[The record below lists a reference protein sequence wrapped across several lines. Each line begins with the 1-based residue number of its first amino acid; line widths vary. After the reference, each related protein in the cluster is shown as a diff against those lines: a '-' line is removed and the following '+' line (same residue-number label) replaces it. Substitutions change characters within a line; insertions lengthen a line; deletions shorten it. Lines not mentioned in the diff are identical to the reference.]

1 MKGAGYGPLLLRSR
15 PDFQRCNGKVKGRVC
30 TLSMGGPDR
39 GEDGSRRMLQP
50 SQLQEVSARFPAE
63 IAEVRAFLL
72 RAGVPV
78 DTRDALHDAVLR
90 LDRDKGF
97 HRDLGSHVWL
107 LLYSGAGVQEVLQ
120 VVALAAGGV
129 RNAAAAQEEDAH
141 AILGFVLAERRAF
154 LRSESREQ
162 SVPAVEQPATVAPA
176 PAAPA
181 PARAVQAVEA
191 AAGAE
196 STTREMAEE
205 PAPNRARTVFASA
218 AEKGLEENGA
228 AAPPQLPRKSRR
240 VMIAGRLI
248 AVFVCLIGLGIG
260 GWWMYRES
268 HDVEPSWT
276 TSVEDKANVTTLPP
290 ASPSTMG
297 TVSPTTEKP
306 VASSKFH
313 FDQLFRKRP
322 PAPVVDT
329 HAGPLPNAS
338 DEVSSSTLPTPS
350 AAPPAT
356 PSESTAA
363 PIVRVPAGSSPAVVN
378 SARPLIPSG
387 VVAAKPPA
395 PPVPT
400 AVLAN
405 RLGSPSANAADA
417 VDDRVAGTRGY
428 PRLLRRKSLLA
439 DGTLVAGNSAPPSIG
454 GANPTSARIPSGTVR
469 STALGI
475 TAGNLVYAPDPA
487 YPAAAAQQRVSGQ
500 VTVQAMVD
508 REGNVASAR
517 VVSGPPLL
525 RDAAVNA
532 VQRWRFKPFLN
543 GGKPQTFT
551 SIAVVDFQLQ

>member
-1 MKGAGYGPLLLRSR
+1 
-15 PDFQRCNGKVKGRVC
+15 
-30 TLSMGGPDR
+30 
-39 GEDGSRRMLQP
+39 MLQP
-50 SQLQEVSARFPAE
+50 SQLQEVSVRFPAE
-63 IAEVRAFLL
+63 IAEVRGFLL

-90 LDRDKGF
+90 LGRDKSF

-107 LLYSGAGVQEVLQ
+107 LLHMGASVQEVLQ
-120 VVALAAGGV
+120 VVALAAAGL
-129 RNAAAAQEEDAH
+129 RNAPLAQEEDAH

-162 SVPAVEQPATVAPA
+162 PVPAAEQPLGPVPVPAAAASPAVVSPPAVPAVTAAKPLTPEPSETTTVE
-176 PAAPA
+176 
-181 PARAVQAVEA
+181 PARVATPVVQE
-191 AAGAE
+191 
-196 STTREMAEE
+196 TAEE
-205 PAPNRARTVFASA
+205 PAPNRARSLFHSVAETDLEHEASA
-218 AEKGLEENGA
+218 TQAL
-228 AAPPQLPRKSRR
+228 PPKSRR
-240 VMIAGRLI
+240 ATIAGRLV
-248 AVFVCLIGLGIG
+248 AVLVCLIGLGLG
-260 GWWMYRES
+260 GWWVYREA

-276 TSVEDKANVTTLPP
+276 TSVEDEPNTTPRSSGPP
-290 ASPSTMG
+290 PSSATNAAPSNRAG
-297 TVSPTTEKP
+297 APQ
-306 VASSKFH
+306 KFH
-313 FDQLFRKRP
+313 FDQLFRKRA

-329 HAGPLPNAS
+329 HAGATAGTANEAMSATQPAPS
-338 DEVSSSTLPTPS
+338 TTSST
-350 AAPPAT
+350 AGAT
-356 PSESTAA
+356 ERSAA
-363 PIVRVPAGSSPAVVN
+363 PIVRVPAGSSPAAIN

-387 VVAAKPPA
+387 VTAAKAPP

-400 AVLAN
+400 AVLAS

-417 VDDRVAGTRGY
+417 VDDRVAGTKGY
-428 PRLLRRKSLLA
+428 PRLLRRKSLLQ
-439 DGTLVAGNSAPPSIG
+439 DGTLVAGNSAPPAIG
-454 GANPTSARIPSGTVR
+454 SGNSATARIPSGTVR

-543 GGKPQTFT
+543 GGKAQTFT
-551 SIAVVDFQLQ
+551 STAVVDFQLQ